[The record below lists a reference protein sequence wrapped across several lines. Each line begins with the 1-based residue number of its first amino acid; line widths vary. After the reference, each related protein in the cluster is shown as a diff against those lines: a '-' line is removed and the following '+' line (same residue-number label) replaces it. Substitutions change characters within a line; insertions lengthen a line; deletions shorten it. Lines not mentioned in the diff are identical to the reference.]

1 MVDMPY
7 GARQRTEDTQ
17 GERHEAGPMRYFA
30 VPLLLSG
37 VLTILQGVAGIAKD
51 RLYGVPRTTS
61 TGSTSPVGAGSIL
74 SSASRW

>member
-1 MVDMPY
+1 
-7 GARQRTEDTQ
+7 
-17 GERHEAGPMRYFA
+17 MRYFA
-30 VPLLLSG
+30 VPWLLSG